1 MSLAFKPYIRYNDY
15 NSFLGGIMFSVLN
28 KEYLEYLSSK
38 DGAYYKT
45 CLALA
50 TKLAET
56 REIKVVDLYGVQLS
70 FRGIND
76 DIVVLYNTSRNSVK
90 VYKYID
96 ESYKVIEDGIKLNF
110 ELGVSTLSEE
120 LLKLD
125 RVWEVK

>member
-1 MSLAFKPYIRYNDY
+1 MYSALNEEHLDY
-15 NSFLGGIMFSVLN
+15 LRS
-28 KEYLEYLSSK
+28 KE
-38 DGAYYKT
+38 GAYYET

-50 TKLAET
+50 TKLAES

-70 FRGIND
+70 IRGIND

-90 VYKYID
+90 IYKYID
-96 ESYKVIEDGIKLNF
+96 GSYKLIEEGIKLDSN
-110 ELGVSTLSEE
+110 LGVYALSEK

>member
-1 MSLAFKPYIRYNDY
+1 MVVISL
-15 NSFLGGIMFSVLN
+15 LGGIMFSVLN
-28 KEYLEYLSSK
+28 REHLDYLSSK

-50 TKLAET
+50 TKLAES

-70 FRGIND
+70 YRGIND
-76 DIVVLYNTSRNSVK
+76 DIVIMYNTSRNSVK

-96 ESYKVIEDGIKLNF
+96 ESYKLIEDGIKLNLN
-110 ELGVSTLSEE
+110 LGESTLSEE

-125 RVWEVK
+125 RVWEVKQTKE

>member
-1 MSLAFKPYIRYNDY
+1 
-15 NSFLGGIMFSVLN
+15 MFSVLN
-28 KEYLEYLSSK
+28 QEHLDYLSSK

-50 TKLAET
+50 TKLAES

-70 FRGIND
+70 YRGIND
-76 DIVVLYNTSRNSVK
+76 DIVIMYNTSRNSVK
-90 VYKYID
+90 IYKYVD
-96 ESYKVIEDGIKLNF
+96 ESYKLIEDGIKLNL
-110 ELGVSTLSEE
+110 ELGVSTLSKE

>member
-1 MSLAFKPYIRYNDY
+1 MY
-15 NSFLGGIMFSVLN
+15 SVLN
-28 KEYLEYLSSK
+28 KKHLEYLSSK

-50 TKLAET
+50 TKLAESK
-56 REIKVVDLYGVQLS
+56 EIKVVDLYGVQLS
-70 FRGIND
+70 YRGIND
-76 DIVVLYNTSRNSVK
+76 DIVIMYNTSRNSVK

-96 ESYKVIEDGIKLNF
+96 ESYKLIEDGIKLNF

-125 RVWEVK
+125 RVWEVKQTKE

>member
-1 MSLAFKPYIRYNDY
+1 ML
-15 NSFLGGIMFSVLN
+15 SVLN
-28 KEYLEYLSSK
+28 KEHLDYLSSK

-50 TKLAET
+50 TKLAES

-70 FRGIND
+70 YRGIND
-76 DIVVLYNTSRNSVK
+76 DIVIMYNTSRNSVK
-90 VYKYID
+90 VYKYIE
-96 ESYKVIEDGIKLNF
+96 ESYKLIEDGIKLNF

>member
-1 MSLAFKPYIRYNDY
+1 MVVISL
-15 NSFLGGIMFSVLN
+15 LGGIMFSVLN
-28 KEYLEYLSSK
+28 REHLDYLSSK

-70 FRGIND
+70 YRGIND
-76 DIVVLYNTSRNSVK
+76 DIVIMYNTSRNSVK

-96 ESYKVIEDGIKLNF
+96 ESYKLIEDGIKLNF

>member
-1 MSLAFKPYIRYNDY
+1 MY
-15 NSFLGGIMFSVLN
+15 SVLN
-28 KEYLEYLSSK
+28 KKHLKYLGSK

-50 TKLAET
+50 TKLAEA

-70 FRGIND
+70 YRGIND

-96 ESYKVIEDGIKLNF
+96 ESYKLIEDGIKLNL

-125 RVWEVK
+125 RVWEVKQTKE

>member
-1 MSLAFKPYIRYNDY
+1 MVIISL
-15 NSFLGGIMFSVLN
+15 LGGIMLNVLN
-28 KEYLEYLSSK
+28 KEHLEYLSSK

-56 REIKVVDLYGVQLS
+56 REIKVVNLYGVQLS
-70 FRGIND
+70 YRGIND

-125 RVWEVK
+125 RVWEVKQTKE

>member
-1 MSLAFKPYIRYNDY
+1 ML
-15 NSFLGGIMFSVLN
+15 SVLN
-28 KEYLEYLSSK
+28 QEHLDYLSSK

-50 TKLAET
+50 TKLAESK
-56 REIKVVDLYGVQLS
+56 EIKVVDLYGVQLS
-70 FRGIND
+70 YRGIND
-76 DIVVLYNTSRNSVK
+76 DIVIMYNTSRNSVK
-90 VYKYID
+90 IYKYVE
-96 ESYKVIEDGIKLNF
+96 ESYKLIEDGIKLNL

>member
-1 MSLAFKPYIRYNDY
+1 MY
-15 NSFLGGIMFSVLN
+15 SVLN
-28 KEYLEYLSSK
+28 KKHLEYLSSK

-50 TKLAET
+50 TKLAEKS

-70 FRGIND
+70 YRGIND
-76 DIVVLYNTSRNSVK
+76 DIVIMYNTSRNSVK
-90 VYKYID
+90 VYKYIE
-96 ESYKVIEDGIKLNF
+96 ESYKLIEDGIKLNF

>member
-1 MSLAFKPYIRYNDY
+1 MY
-15 NSFLGGIMFSVLN
+15 SVLN
-28 KEYLEYLSSK
+28 KEHLEYLSSK

-50 TKLAET
+50 TKLAES

-70 FRGIND
+70 YRGIND

-125 RVWEVK
+125 RVWEVKQTKE

>member
-1 MSLAFKPYIRYNDY
+1 MKN
-15 NSFLGGIMFSVLN
+15 VLSE
-28 KEYLEYLSSK
+28 KHLEYLKGK

-70 FRGIND
+70 LRGIND
-76 DIVVLYNTSRNSVK
+76 DIVVLYNTSRNYVK

-125 RVWEVK
+125 RVWEVKQTKE

>member
-1 MSLAFKPYIRYNDY
+1 
-15 NSFLGGIMFSVLN
+15 MFSVLSQ
-28 KEYLEYLSSK
+28 KHLDYLSSK

-50 TKLAET
+50 TELAESK
-56 REIKVVDLYGVQLS
+56 EIKVVDLYGVQLS
-70 FRGIND
+70 YRGIND

-96 ESYKVIEDGIKLNF
+96 ESYKVIEDGIKLDF

-125 RVWEVK
+125 RVWEVR

>member
-1 MSLAFKPYIRYNDY
+1 
-15 NSFLGGIMFSVLN
+15 MFSVLN
-28 KEYLEYLSSK
+28 QEHLDYLSSK

-50 TKLAET
+50 TKLAES

-76 DIVVLYNTSRNSVK
+76 DIVVVYNTNKDSAK

-110 ELGVSTLSEE
+110 ELGVSTLSKE

-125 RVWEVK
+125 RVWEVKQLKEK

>member
-1 MSLAFKPYIRYNDY
+1 MAPFGTIVIISL
-15 NSFLGGIMFSVLN
+15 LGGIMFSVLN
-28 KEYLEYLSSK
+28 QEHLNYLSSK

-70 FRGIND
+70 YRGIND

-90 VYKYID
+90 VYKYMD
-96 ESYKVIEDGIKLNF
+96 ESYKLIEDGIKLDF
-110 ELGVSTLSEE
+110 ELGVSILSEE

-125 RVWEVK
+125 RVWEVKH

>member
-1 MSLAFKPYIRYNDY
+1 MVII
-15 NSFLGGIMFSVLN
+15 SFLGGIMFSVLN
-28 KEYLEYLSSK
+28 EKHLEYLSSK

-70 FRGIND
+70 YRGIND
-76 DIVVLYNTSRNSVK
+76 GIVVLYNTSRNSVK

-120 LLKLD
+120 LIKLD
-125 RVWEVK
+125 RVWEVKQLKEK

>member
-1 MSLAFKPYIRYNDY
+1 
-15 NSFLGGIMFSVLN
+15 MFSVLN
-28 KEYLEYLSSK
+28 QEHLEYLSSK

-50 TKLAET
+50 TKLAESK
-56 REIKVVDLYGVQLS
+56 EIKVVDLYGVQPS
-70 FRGIND
+70 YRGIND

-120 LLKLD
+120 LIKLD
-125 RVWEVK
+125 RVWEVKQLKEK

>member
-1 MSLAFKPYIRYNDY
+1 MKN
-15 NSFLGGIMFSVLN
+15 VLN
-28 KEYLEYLSSK
+28 EKHLEYLSSK

-70 FRGIND
+70 YRGIND

-96 ESYKVIEDGIKLNF
+96 ESYKVTEDGIKLNF
-110 ELGVSTLSEE
+110 ELGVTTLSEE

-125 RVWEVK
+125 RVWEVKQTKE

>member
-1 MSLAFKPYIRYNDY
+1 MVII
-15 NSFLGGIMFSVLN
+15 SFLGGIMFSVLN
-28 KEYLEYLSSK
+28 KEHLDYLSSK

-70 FRGIND
+70 YRGIND

-120 LLKLD
+120 LIKLD
-125 RVWEVK
+125 RVWEVKQLKEK

>member
-1 MSLAFKPYIRYNDY
+1 
-15 NSFLGGIMFSVLN
+15 MFSVLN
-28 KEYLEYLSSK
+28 QEHLDYLSSK

-70 FRGIND
+70 YRGIND
-76 DIVVLYNTSRNSVK
+76 DIVIMYNTSRNFVK
-90 VYKYID
+90 IYKYVD
-96 ESYKVIEDGIKLNF
+96 ESYKLIEDGIKLNF

>member
-1 MSLAFKPYIRYNDY
+1 
-15 NSFLGGIMFSVLN
+15 MFSVLN
-28 KEYLEYLSSK
+28 KEHLEYLSSK

-70 FRGIND
+70 YRGVND
-76 DIVVLYNTSRNSVK
+76 DIVIMYNTSRNSVK

-96 ESYKVIEDGIKLNF
+96 ESYKLIEDGIKLHL

-125 RVWEVK
+125 RVWEVKQTKE

>member
-1 MSLAFKPYIRYNDY
+1 MY
-15 NSFLGGIMFSVLN
+15 SVLN
-28 KEYLEYLSSK
+28 KEHLEYLSSK

-50 TKLAET
+50 TKLAES

-70 FRGIND
+70 YRGIND
-76 DIVVLYNTSRNSVK
+76 DIVIMYNTSRNSVK
-90 VYKYID
+90 VYKYIE
-96 ESYKVIEDGIKLNF
+96 ESYKLIEDGIKLNF

-125 RVWEVK
+125 RVWEVKQ

>member
-1 MSLAFKPYIRYNDY
+1 
-15 NSFLGGIMFSVLN
+15 MFSVLN
-28 KEYLEYLSSK
+28 EEHLAYLK
-38 DGAYYKT
+38 GKGGAYYKT

-50 TKLAET
+50 SKLAESK
-56 REIKVVDLYGVQLS
+56 EIKVVDLYGVQLS
-70 FRGIND
+70 YRGIND

-96 ESYKVIEDGIKLNF
+96 ESYKVIEDGIKLNL

-125 RVWEVK
+125 RVWEVKQLKEK

>member
-1 MSLAFKPYIRYNDY
+1 MKN
-15 NSFLGGIMFSVLN
+15 VLN
-28 KEYLEYLSSK
+28 EKHLEYLGSK

-50 TKLAET
+50 TKLAES

-70 FRGIND
+70 YRGIKD
-76 DIVVLYNTSRNSVK
+76 DIVIMYNTSRNSVK

-96 ESYKVIEDGIKLNF
+96 ESYKLIEDGIKLNF
-110 ELGVSTLSEE
+110 ELGVYTLSEE

-125 RVWEVK
+125 RVWEVKQTKE

>member
-1 MSLAFKPYIRYNDY
+1 
-15 NSFLGGIMFSVLN
+15 MFSVLN
-28 KEYLEYLSSK
+28 QEHLDYLSSK

-70 FRGIND
+70 FRGISD

-90 VYKYID
+90 VYKYMD
-96 ESYKVIEDGIKLNF
+96 ESYKLIEDGIKLDF
-110 ELGVSTLSEE
+110 ELGVSILSEE

-125 RVWEVK
+125 RVWEVKH

>member
-1 MSLAFKPYIRYNDY
+1 
-15 NSFLGGIMFSVLN
+15 MFSVLN
-28 KEYLEYLSSK
+28 KEHLDYLSSK

-70 FRGIND
+70 YRGIND
-76 DIVVLYNTSRNSVK
+76 DIVIMYNTSRNSVK
-90 VYKYID
+90 VYKYIK
-96 ESYKVIEDGIKLNF
+96 ESYKLIEDGIKLNF
-110 ELGVSTLSEE
+110 ELGVTTLSEE

-125 RVWEVK
+125 RVWEVKQTKE

>member
-1 MSLAFKPYIRYNDY
+1 
-15 NSFLGGIMFSVLN
+15 MFDVLN
-28 KEYLEYLSSK
+28 KEHLDYLSSK

-70 FRGIND
+70 YRGIND
-76 DIVVLYNTSRNSVK
+76 DIVVLYNTSRSSVK
-90 VYKYID
+90 VYKYIE
-96 ESYKVIEDGIKLNF
+96 ESYKLLEDGIKLNL

-125 RVWEVK
+125 RVWEVKQTKE

>member
-1 MSLAFKPYIRYNDY
+1 MKN
-15 NSFLGGIMFSVLN
+15 VLN
-28 KEYLEYLSSK
+28 EKHLEYLSSK
-38 DGAYYKT
+38 DGDYYKT

-70 FRGIND
+70 YRGIND
-76 DIVVLYNTSRNSVK
+76 DIVVLYNTSRNYVK

-96 ESYKVIEDGIKLNF
+96 ESYKVIEEGIKLNF

-125 RVWEVK
+125 RVWEVKQLKE

>member
-1 MSLAFKPYIRYNDY
+1 ML
-15 NSFLGGIMFSVLN
+15 SVLN
-28 KEYLEYLSSK
+28 QEHLDYLSSK

-70 FRGIND
+70 YRGIND

-120 LLKLD
+120 LIKLD
-125 RVWEVK
+125 RVWEIKQLKEK

>member
-1 MSLAFKPYIRYNDY
+1 MKN
-15 NSFLGGIMFSVLN
+15 VLN
-28 KEYLEYLSSK
+28 QEHLDYLSSK

-50 TKLAET
+50 TKLAES

-70 FRGIND
+70 YRGIKD
-76 DIVVLYNTSRNSVK
+76 DIVIMYNTSRNSVK
-90 VYKYID
+90 VYKYIE
-96 ESYKVIEDGIKLNF
+96 ESYKLIEDGIKLNF

-125 RVWEVK
+125 RVWGVKQTKE

>member
-1 MSLAFKPYIRYNDY
+1 MKN
-15 NSFLGGIMFSVLN
+15 VLN
-28 KEYLEYLSSK
+28 EKHLEYLSSK

-50 TKLAET
+50 TKLAES

-70 FRGIND
+70 YRGIND
-76 DIVVLYNTSRNSVK
+76 DIVIMYNTSRNFVK
-90 VYKYID
+90 IYEYVD
-96 ESYKVIEDGIKLNF
+96 ESYKLIEDGIKLNF
-110 ELGVSTLSEE
+110 ELGVSTLSVE